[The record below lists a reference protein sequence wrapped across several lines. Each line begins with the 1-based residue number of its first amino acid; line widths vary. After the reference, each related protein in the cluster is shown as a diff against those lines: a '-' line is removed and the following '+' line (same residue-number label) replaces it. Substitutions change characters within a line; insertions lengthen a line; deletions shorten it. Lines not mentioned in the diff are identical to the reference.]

1 MDMAC
6 PVCNKIITL
15 AADPANPARLV
26 GECGHFPGGPLRR
39 VIDIPNTQPPE
50 DPDLKEAETIEAEA
64 EQLVQKIKSKGVK
77 AK

>member
-15 AADPANPARLV
+15 AADPANTARLI

-50 DPDLKEAETIEAEA
+50 AEAEA
-64 EQLVQKIKSKGVK
+64 VPVQKIARKGVK